1 MGGEGSMLHAIK
13 SLKNNRALV
22 KKRKSRS
29 HSDLLLDGNSKT
41 QVEFKKVSPQELERI
56 KDEIRKEARRGR
68 LKELVICI
76 LVFGII
82 LGWIFWL
89 TNTS

>member
-29 HSDLLLDGNSKT
+29 HNDLLLEGTSKT
-41 QVEFKKVSPQELERI
+41 KIEFKKVSADELERI
-56 KDEIRKEARRGR
+56 KAEIRLESRKAK
-68 LKELVICI
+68 LKELVIFLI
-76 LVFGII
+76 VVALMIALVI
-82 LGWIFWL
+82 WIY
-89 TNTS
+89 SSA